1 MLDPLLAL
9 NLSHPH
15 NFAAVLP
22 ISGNATAQANVGYW
36 GYMGKH
42 VLALSLT
49 AFGPTPDIGR
59 VEIP

>member
-36 GYMGKH
+36 G
-42 VLALSLT
+42 
-49 AFGPTPDIGR
+49 
-59 VEIP
+59 